1 MKLRLHSLL
10 AIVISGIVG
19 GMLISCTSSKSDLS
33 HVPEIELHQ
42 KAQTELES
50 GNIKSSIKLLEAM
63 DKNYP
68 FGPYSQQ
75 VQLDLIYAY
84 YKSADLPLA
93 VVSIDRFLK
102 LNPTHPNIDWAIYMR
117 GLSNMAQDD
126 NMIQGWFNVDRS
138 DRDTDFAQAAFKDFT
153 YLVSGFP
160 NSPYAADAQKRLV
173 FLKNRLSRYQLKV
186 AQYYTE
192 RGAYVA
198 VVNRVINMLQ
208 QFPDTDSTKEALL
221 LIRNSY
227 DQLGLVNER
236 QKVDLLIQ
244 ANLHNMPQKEQR
256 SFLSRMT
263 SVLSGS

>member
-10 AIVISGIVG
+10 VTCGIVSSL
-19 GMLISCTSSKSDLS
+19 LIGCTSTKTELS
-33 HVPEIELHQ
+33 RIPEIELHQ
-42 KAQTELES
+42 KAQTELEN
-50 GNIKSSIKLLEAM
+50 GNIKSAITILEAM

-84 YKSADLPLA
+84 YKSGDLPLA

-102 LNPTHPNIDWAIYMR
+102 LNPTSQNIDWAIYMR

-138 DRDTDFAQAAFKDFT
+138 DRDTEFAKTAFKDFT
-153 YLVSGFP
+153 YLVSAFP
-160 NSPYAADAQKRLV
+160 HSPYATDAQKRLV

-186 AQYYTE
+186 AQYYTD

-198 VVNRVINMLQ
+198 VINRTISMLE

-221 LIRNSY
+221 LMRNAY
-227 DQLGLVNER
+227 NQLGLINEV

-244 ANLHNMPQKEQR
+244 ANLENMPKKEQR
-256 SFLSRMT
+256 SFLSQMT
-263 SVLSGS
+263 SVLNGN